1 MKTLYVNI
9 SDKPISA
16 SEEVV
21 VLDYDLI
28 GDFFF
33 YLGDKIADGCKVA
46 SESALISKF
55 NTLENKHDYDKILSQ
70 WDDVKRILLG
80 DDITGVFNFELPS
93 GYFHWLR
100 YNEEYNHIYET
111 NFSRNENKSITIELE
126 ELYEES
132 ILDLQRK
139 ILRKLK
145 RDDLYL
151 DIDEIVF
158 SDEEVT
164 RKSSVYQNVKTK
176 FGDIGFKSYR
186 KWVQEKNQKNDTSD
200 KENPTTQTCIQ
211 EFFPYKGISL
221 GTTPIESIDCEV
233 IAEEFNAIT
242 YKKKDTDFNLLGIKG
257 QKTFIGISI
266 SSFPR
271 MSLPWQWSSILGCDF
286 RDSYDVCHKA
296 LINNNFLVMARSET
310 EIFALTGKRKY
321 HVRLFFD
328 EDMKFDILYLFIN
341 ECPYCGSQKFKLIGW
356 IDGCFMPFCTDCD
369 KPYVLQDNADD
380 VKSRNE
386 STNNGFTFNS
396 FFPVCGITLNET
408 TIQDVGRKV
417 HNCDEIEYKDDG
429 TVYVWINNG
438 KSGAPGSVISKENNS
453 IYFTSIYMTREDLMF
468 WEWRN
473 LGFDW
478 NLKYKDWVS
487 LFKNME
493 FTLIQTDPYKSQCE
507 GTPNNYD
514 AGIIAIS
521 KDGLL
526 KFHLEFTSDRNY
538 VKHSRLYS
546 ISAYSKDYCCDV
558 DSVRETFYNLED
570 VYCKKKKY
578 L

>member
-9 SDKPISA
+9 SNKPA
-16 SEEVV
+16 LKSEELV

-33 YLGDKIADGCKVA
+33 YLGDRIAEGCDVLNEN
-46 SESALISKF
+46 SLISDF
-55 NTLENKHDYDKILSQ
+55 NTSENKEDFDSILSQ
-70 WDDVKRILLG
+70 WCEIKTLLFGDDVSG
-80 DDITGVFNFELPS
+80 TFDFELPT
-93 GYFHWLR
+93 GYLLWLR
-100 YNEEYNHIYET
+100 YNEKFSHVYEK
-111 NFSRNENKSITIELE
+111 NFSKGRKSVRVDLEKLYADTIE
-126 ELYEES
+126 
-132 ILDLQRK
+132 DLQRK

-158 SDEEVT
+158 GDKDVT
-164 RKSSVYQNVKTK
+164 RKSAIVQYIKKYYGN
-176 FGDIGFKSYR
+176 FGFKSYK
-186 KWVQEKNQKNDTSD
+186 KW
-200 KENPTTQTCIQ
+200 
-211 EFFPYKGISL
+211 
-221 GTTPIESIDCEV
+221 
-233 IAEEFNAIT
+233 
-242 YKKKDTDFNLLGIKG
+242 
-257 QKTFIGISI
+257 
-266 SSFPR
+266 
-271 MSLPWQWSSILGCDF
+271 
-286 RDSYDVCHKA
+286 
-296 LINNNFLVMARSET
+296 
-310 EIFALTGKRKY
+310 
-321 HVRLFFD
+321 
-328 EDMKFDILYLFIN
+328 
-341 ECPYCGSQKFKLIGW
+341 
-356 IDGCFMPFCTDCD
+356 
-369 KPYVLQDNADD
+369 LQDN
-380 VKSRNE
+380 NE

-438 KSGAPGSVISKENNS
+438 KSGALGSVISKENNS